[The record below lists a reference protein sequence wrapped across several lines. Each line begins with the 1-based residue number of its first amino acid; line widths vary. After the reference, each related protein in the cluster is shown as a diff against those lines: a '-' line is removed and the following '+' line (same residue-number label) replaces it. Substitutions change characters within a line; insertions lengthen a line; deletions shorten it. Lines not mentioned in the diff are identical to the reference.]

1 MTNLQILSHN
11 VLYAHIGFDQA
22 GVPVMQSSVLSAGN
36 SLVPFENFLKRFAAL
51 HTGEVY
57 DAHSVNWL
65 LANFAAEFHT
75 MRSVLAD
82 LAYSKREFS
91 PQAFA
96 EGILRPNDWVGR
108 SYHRLVNLTHGG
120 YSHHTTIKDSILSVA
135 ATEAITVRNSI
146 ITAAESAKDLV
157 LMDLAAFNVLSGG
170 EECI

>member
-1 MTNLQILSHN
+1 MTNLQVLSHN
-11 VLYAHIGFDQA
+11 ILYSHIGFDQS

-36 SLVPFENFLKRFAAL
+36 SLVPFENFLRRFAAL
-51 HTGEVY
+51 HTGEPADGY
-57 DAHSVNWL
+57 PINIL
-65 LANFAAEFHT
+65 LHNFAAEFHT

-96 EGILRPNDWVGR
+96 EGILKPNDWIGR
-108 SYHRLVNLTHGG
+108 SYYRLVNLTHGG
-120 YSHHTTIKDSILSVA
+120 YSHYTTIKDSILSVA

-146 ITAAESAKDLV
+146 ITAAEQANDLI

-170 EECI
+170 DECV

>member
-1 MTNLQILSHN
+1 MTSLQILAHN
-11 VLYAHIGFDQA
+11 ILYAHIGFDQA
-22 GVPVMQSSVLSAGN
+22 GVPVMQTSVLAAGN
-36 SLVPFENFLKRFAAL
+36 SLVPFESFRRRFAAL
-51 HTGEVY
+51 HTGEPADGY
-57 DAHSVNWL
+57 PFNML
-65 LANFAAEFHT
+65 LHNFAAEFHT

-96 EGILRPNDWVGR
+96 EGILKPNDWIGR

-135 ATEAITVRNSI
+135 ATEAIAVRNSI
-146 ITAAESAKDLV
+146 ITAAEVAKDLV

>member
-11 VLYAHIGFDQA
+11 ILYAHIGFDQF

-36 SLVPFENFLKRFAAL
+36 SLGAFESFLKRFALL

-65 LANFAAEFHT
+65 LGNFAAEFHT

-91 PQAFA
+91 PQSFA
-96 EGILRPNDWVGR
+96 EGILRPNDWIGR
-108 SYHRLVNLTHGG
+108 SYHRLVNLTRGG
-120 YSHHTTIKDSILSVA
+120 CSPHTTIRDSILLVA
-135 ATEAITVRNSI
+135 ATEAIAVRNSI
-146 ITAAESAKDLV
+146 IAAAEGAKDLV

-170 EECI
+170 EECV

>member
-11 VLYAHIGFDQA
+11 ILYSHIGFDQS
-22 GVPVMQSSVLSAGN
+22 GVPVLQTSVLAAGN
-36 SLVPFENFLKRFAAL
+36 SLVPFEYFLKRFATA

-57 DAHSVNWL
+57 DAHSINWL

-75 MRSVLAD
+75 FKSVLTD

-96 EGILRPNDWVGR
+96 EGILKPNDWIGR

-120 YSHHTTIKDSILSVA
+120 YSHCTTIKDSILAVA
-135 ATEAITVRNSI
+135 AAEAIAVRNSI
-146 ITAAESAKDLV
+146 INAAEQANDLT
-157 LMDLAAFNVLSGG
+157 LMDSAAFDVLSGG